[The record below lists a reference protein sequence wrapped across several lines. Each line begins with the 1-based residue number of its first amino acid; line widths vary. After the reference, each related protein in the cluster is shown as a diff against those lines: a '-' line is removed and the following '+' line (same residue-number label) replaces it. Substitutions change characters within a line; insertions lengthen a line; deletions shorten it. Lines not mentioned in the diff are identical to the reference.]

1 MLYKNVVLP
10 RKMEIETCIQGLNN
24 TLKNKTQEPSKND
37 DVILHKSSGQEVH
50 IDTTV
55 NTICSE
61 EGC

>member
-1 MLYKNVVLP
+1 MLYKNVVLT
-10 RKMEIETCIQGLNN
+10 RKTEIETCIQGPNN
-24 TLKNKTQEPSKND
+24 ALKNKTQEPSKN
-37 DVILHKSSGQEVH
+37 KSNGQEAH